1 MCYGGPVGSL
11 TVLPLPRFGPAQ
23 DADVEEGL
31 TEASAAQPAA
41 GPHAPLAAAAAIFA
55 AGASASTAAAGAA
68 AAMSA
73 SGPSTFHDPS
83 GHGLHSSSP
92 PVYYEYPSLCTAF
105 SQCIS
110 DLVGRSRKE
119 DTLAILKEFD
129 KSNKR
134 AQEYARK
141 ASEYATRSRDLIASA
156 HQECFSSM
164 NRVLADA
171 AATKQASK
179 GHRRKATNVT
189 QPAIGISFFIYIFS

>member
-1 MCYGGPVGSL
+1 L
-11 TVLPLPRFGPAQ
+11 R
-23 DADVEEGL
+23 
-31 TEASAAQPAA
+31 
-41 GPHAPLAAAAAIFA
+41 
-55 AGASASTAAAGAA
+55 
-68 AAMSA
+68 
-73 SGPSTFHDPS
+73 
-83 GHGLHSSSP
+83 
-92 PVYYEYPSLCTAF
+92 TAF

-119 DTLAILKEFD
+119 DALAILKEFD
-129 KSNKR
+129 KSNTR

-171 AATKQASK
+171 AAAKQASK